1 MVAGTRSGQQGKSN
15 KGARAKAGYTLLKE
29 KVEAKDKELEDKG
42 KELEEAKKE
51 RDEAK
56 KERDEAKKE
65 LQEEKEGLEAHVE
78 TLVQRRLDQLTK
90 VIASKPWPG

>member
-1 MVAGTRSGQQGKSN
+1 MVAGTRSGKQGKPN
-15 KGARAKAGYTLLKE
+15 KGARDKAGYTLLKE

-42 KELEEAKKE
+42 KELE
-51 RDEAK
+51 EAK

>member
-56 KERDEAKKE
+56 KE